1 MIQDKSLVGIKAKE
15 FAIAAVRVYKNQL
28 LTKNE
33 FIMSKQFLR
42 SSTSIGANISEAT
55 GSYSRREFSNKMS
68 IAYKEARESLYWLD
82 LLYETGY
89 ITQNDF
95 NELQEILVQINKM
108 LFAILRSTH
117 FGPAEN
123 KSTTDY

>member
-55 GSYSRREFSNKMS
+55 GSYSRKEFSNKMS

-117 FGPAEN
+117 FGRAE